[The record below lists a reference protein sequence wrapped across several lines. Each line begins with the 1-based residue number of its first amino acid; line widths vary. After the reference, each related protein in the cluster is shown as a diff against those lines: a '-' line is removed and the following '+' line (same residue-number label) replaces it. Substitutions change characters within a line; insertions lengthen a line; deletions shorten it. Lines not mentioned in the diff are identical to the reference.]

1 MVDKYN
7 LDMMIN
13 KIVKNTNSN
22 YLNVKRGG
30 AAAKGTDEWLIIQM
44 KKKVTSDNYLSW
56 LQIMVEGKYK
66 HKKKARK
73 YAKFLLGIDQ

>member
-1 MVDKYN
+1 MDKYN

-13 KIVKNTNSN
+13 KIVKNTNSE

-30 AAAKGTDEWLIIQM
+30 GAAKGTDEWLIIQM
-44 KKKVTSDNYLSW
+44 KKKVTNDNYLSW
-56 LQIMVEGKYK
+56 LQIMIEGKYK
-66 HKKKARK
+66 QKKKARK